1 MASAVGETKL
11 PFTEAMTDEPQHQKE
26 WEKARERR
34 REDEEGRGE
43 ERYKE
48 E

>member
-11 PFTEAMTDEPQHQKE
+11 PFTEAMTDEPQHQEE
-26 WEKARERR
+26 WERARERR